1 MGTQLHRDLAKRGI
15 KIKYRDLKKNVQS
28 SIDSDDF
35 ESASLSIAK
44 AVIES
49 GGSDFIGVSLT
60 VGINTYMKLKTTKS
74 LPSEDNADIVS
85 DLPKNIGDIMS
96 DLPKNIRD
104 RLTVGGKET
113 IREALNDVLSKRGKQ

>member
-1 MGTQLHRDLAKRGI
+1 MGTQLDRDLAKRGI

-49 GGSDFIGVSLT
+49 GGPKFIGAALT

-74 LPSEDNADIVS
+74 LPSEDIED
-85 DLPKNIGDIMS
+85 GMS
-96 DLPKNIRD
+96 DMPKDIENGMSDIPKD
-104 RLTVGGKET
+104 ILDGLMVGEKET

>member
-15 KIKYRDLKKNVQS
+15 KINYRDLKKNVQI

-35 ESASLSIAK
+35 ESASLSISK

-49 GGSDFIGVSLT
+49 GGSEFIGAALT

-74 LPSEDNADIVS
+74 LPSEDIGDMIS
-85 DLPKNIGDIMS
+85 DLPKDV
-96 DLPKNIRD
+96 RD
-104 RLTVGGKET
+104 ELTMGGKET